1 MPTTFTK
8 LSSLSLIALFSFE
21 QLFGNVSSSPTDTSQ
36 TPSSEL
42 LLNLSEGTDTTIL
55 DENGIVSQEALLVQA
70 ALAQADRSIQADQ
83 MDETDP
89 DAEDSSSYF
98 DTDENARDPKSP
110 LPESLYNP
118 NMNYGKGAPAPKPT
132 PMTTKQRNL
141 VFFLASVI
149 TASIAMSLASSGSGK
164 SATGT
169 TTH

>member
-1 MPTTFTK
+1 MPITFTK

-21 QLFGNVSSSPTDTSQ
+21 QLFGNVSSSPIATSQ
-36 TPSSEL
+36 TPPSEL
-42 LLNLSEGTDTTIL
+42 LLNLNELNTTTL
-55 DENGIVSQEALLVQA
+55 DENETVSEEVLLVQV
-70 ALAQADRSIQADQ
+70 DRSIQADQ

-89 DAEDSSSYF
+89 DDDDSSSYF
-98 DTDENARDPKSP
+98 DTDENARDPNSP

-118 NMNYGKGAPAPKPT
+118 KMNYGKGAPAPKPT

-149 TASIAMSLASSGSGK
+149 TASIAMSLVSSGSGK
-164 SATGT
+164 SATGS